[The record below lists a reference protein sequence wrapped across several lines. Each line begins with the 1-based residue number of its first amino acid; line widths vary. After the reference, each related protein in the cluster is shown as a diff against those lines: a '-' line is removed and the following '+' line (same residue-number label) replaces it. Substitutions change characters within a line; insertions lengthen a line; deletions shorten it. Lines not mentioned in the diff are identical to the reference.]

1 MTSAYRFIQKF
12 WLMNDQI
19 INLLG
24 KEEKKQNDEI
34 EIFTNQF
41 IEKINFA
48 LEKFRYNVI
57 IAVMHEIYSF
67 YKKIADRD
75 ENNVNLRENFI
86 KILTVITPITP
97 HLASECIHKLNH
109 KKDLKWPEVIQKYLT
124 SEKSEIVIQIN
135 GKKRNTISIKKGAIE
150 SNVIESINKMNLISK
165 YLDGKK
171 IFKTIYVKDR
181 IINFIIK

>member
-1 MTSAYRFIQKF
+1 MY
-12 WLMNDQI
+12 
-19 INLLG
+19 
-24 KEEKKQNDEI
+24 
-34 EIFTNQF
+34 
-41 IEKINFA
+41 
-48 LEKFRYNVI
+48 
-57 IAVMHEIYSF
+57 
-67 YKKIADRD
+67 
-75 ENNVNLRENFI
+75 
-86 KILTVITPITP
+86 P
-97 HLASECIHKLNH
+97 ECIHKLNH

-150 SNVIESINKMNLISK
+150 SDVVEDINKMNLISK